1 ARRRKQGGDCHF
13 VLLAGNSCHFRA
25 HSGCARRPDRR
36 GNDAGGCNRG
46 HDHVRRDSLIASP
59 WHGLRD
65 PGMSASQRH
74 FVLSSEPSA
83 QGSDDG
89 RLLSERIAGEIRSA
103 VLSGE
108 MRPGMRIRQE
118 LLAAQF
124 GASRIPVREALK
136 QLENEGLV
144 VLAPNRGAWI
154 ADVNS
159 EESIEV
165 YRIREL
171 VEPLAIFESVP
182 HLTDADIAALDAMIS
197 ELERTTTLE
206 RYLQLDREFHLRTYS
221 RARMPQLE
229 AMVQRFWN
237 STQHFRRQFVKETF
251 ARNGLPFSDPQHLL
265 LMDMIRTRDAEG
277 ARNMVYLHIRRTRLL
292 IQARDPGMRLPARG
306 AGA

>member
-1 ARRRKQGGDCHF
+1 MAIEIQ
-13 VLLAGNSCHFRA
+13 
-25 HSGCARRPDRR
+25 
-36 GNDAGGCNRG
+36 
-46 HDHVRRDSLIASP
+46 IAT
-59 WHGLRD
+59 
-65 PGMSASQRH
+65 
-74 FVLSSEPSA
+74 EE
-83 QGSDDG
+83 DG
-89 RLLSERIAGEIRSA
+89 RLLSARIADEIRNA

-118 LLAAQF
+118 LLAAKY

-251 ARNGLPFSDPQHLL
+251 ARNGLPFSDPQHLM
-265 LMDMIRTRDAEG
+265 LMDMIRARDAEG
-277 ARNMVYLHIRRTRLL
+277 SRHMVHLHIRRTRLL
-292 IQARDPGMRLPARG
+292 IQALDPGAVSQWSPGKRP
-306 AGA
+306 

>member
-1 ARRRKQGGDCHF
+1 VPVDIQ
-13 VLLAGNSCHFRA
+13 LAA
-25 HSGCARRPDRR
+25 
-36 GNDAGGCNRG
+36 
-46 HDHVRRDSLIASP
+46 
-59 WHGLRD
+59 
-65 PGMSASQRH
+65 
-74 FVLSSEPSA
+74 EE
-83 QGSDDG
+83 DG
-89 RLLSERIAGEIRSA
+89 RLLSSRIADEIRSA

-118 LLAAQF
+118 LLAAKY

-165 YRIREL
+165 YKIREV

-182 HLTDADIAALDAMIS
+182 NMTDADIAALDAMID

-221 RARMPQLE
+221 RARMPQLQ
-229 AMVQRFWN
+229 AMVERFWN

-265 LMDMIRTRDAEG
+265 LMDMIRSRDAEG
-277 ARNMVYLHIRRTRLL
+277 ARNMVHLHIRRTRLL
-292 IQARDPGMRLPARG
+292 IETLELGARAPAGGKRP
-306 AGA
+306 

>member
-1 ARRRKQGGDCHF
+1 
-13 VLLAGNSCHFRA
+13 
-25 HSGCARRPDRR
+25 
-36 GNDAGGCNRG
+36 
-46 HDHVRRDSLIASP
+46 
-59 WHGLRD
+59 
-65 PGMSASQRH
+65 MSVDLQVAT
-74 FVLSSEPSA
+74 EE
-83 QGSDDG
+83 DG
-89 RLLSERIAGEIRSA
+89 RLLSARIADEIRSA

-118 LLAAQF
+118 LLAAKF

-165 YRIREL
+165 YRIREV

-182 HLTDADIAALDAMIS
+182 YLN
-197 ELERTTTLE
+197 ELERVTTLE

-221 RARMPQLE
+221 RANMPQLQS
-229 AMVQRFWN
+229 MVERFWN
-237 STQHFRRQFVKETF
+237 STQHFRREFVSETF

-292 IQARDPGMRLPARG
+292 IQARDPGVRSPARG
-306 AGA
+306 AGGKWP